1 MSFKNSKIRHSKFSG
16 IRILQIFVK
25 SKIRHSH
32 FFRFRKCSRHAFADI
47 QTKKFYDYRFQNPDC
62 LNIKI
67 LNFTAYTDNELDV
80 SYLMEQA
87 ERLDE
92 VLDRNVDLEDELGRV
107 KERLQEVEHEAMVR
121 QVDLENQLAD
131 LRKDRDSLQAKSQ
144 KVETEYST
152 LRR

>member
-1 MSFKNSKIRHSKFSG
+1 
-16 IRILQIFVK
+16 
-25 SKIRHSH
+25 
-32 FFRFRKCSRHAFADI
+32 
-47 QTKKFYDYRFQNPDC
+47 
-62 LNIKI
+62 
-67 LNFTAYTDNELDV
+67 
-80 SYLMEQA
+80 MEQA

>member
-1 MSFKNSKIRHSKFSG
+1 
-16 IRILQIFVK
+16 
-25 SKIRHSH
+25 
-32 FFRFRKCSRHAFADI
+32 
-47 QTKKFYDYRFQNPDC
+47 
-62 LNIKI
+62 
-67 LNFTAYTDNELDV
+67 
-80 SYLMEQA
+80 MEQA

-92 VLDRNVDLEDELGRV
+92 VLDRSVDLEDELGRV

>member
-1 MSFKNSKIRHSKFSG
+1 MS
-16 IRILQIFVK
+16 
-25 SKIRHSH
+25 
-32 FFRFRKCSRHAFADI
+32 KC
-47 QTKKFYDYRFQNPDC
+47 
-62 LNIKI
+62 IKI
-67 LNFTAYTDNELDV
+67 LKIFTAYTDNELDV

-131 LRKDRDSLQAKSQ
+131 MRKDRDSLQAKSQ

-152 LRR
+152 LRRTLTSKEEDSTKLEELTKDNED

>member
-1 MSFKNSKIRHSKFSG
+1 MKLK
-16 IRILQIFVK
+16 
-25 SKIRHSH
+25 
-32 FFRFRKCSRHAFADI
+32 
-47 QTKKFYDYRFQNPDC
+47 TKKFYDYRFQNPDC
-62 LNIKI
+62 PNIKI

>member
-1 MSFKNSKIRHSKFSG
+1 M
-16 IRILQIFVK
+16 
-25 SKIRHSH
+25 
-32 FFRFRKCSRHAFADI
+32 
-47 QTKKFYDYRFQNPDC
+47 
-62 LNIKI
+62 
-67 LNFTAYTDNELDV
+67 DV

>member
-1 MSFKNSKIRHSKFSG
+1 M
-16 IRILQIFVK
+16 
-25 SKIRHSH
+25 
-32 FFRFRKCSRHAFADI
+32 
-47 QTKKFYDYRFQNPDC
+47 
-62 LNIKI
+62 
-67 LNFTAYTDNELDV
+67 
-80 SYLMEQA
+80 
-87 ERLDE
+87 
-92 VLDRNVDLEDELGRV
+92 DLEDELGRV

>member
-1 MSFKNSKIRHSKFSG
+1 
-16 IRILQIFVK
+16 
-25 SKIRHSH
+25 
-32 FFRFRKCSRHAFADI
+32 
-47 QTKKFYDYRFQNPDC
+47 
-62 LNIKI
+62 
-67 LNFTAYTDNELDV
+67 
-80 SYLMEQA
+80 MEQA

-144 KVETEYST
+144 KVCLSQCS
-152 LRR
+152 RQGN